1 MSTSSSSGGASLG
14 SRALALLVLL
24 VVAWIVFQVIKGFV
38 IAVFFAG
45 VVVLALV
52 AVFWALRTLRR

>member
-1 MSTSSSSGGASLG
+1 MSTSSPSGGASLG
-14 SRALALLVLL
+14 QRALALLVLL
-24 VVAWIVFQVIKGFV
+24 VVAWIVFQIIKGFV

-52 AVFWALRTLRR
+52 AVFWAMRTLRR